1 MRHLKHQAA
10 FPSNSSTAPCLRQL
24 FSDQSRPLPAAPG
37 LPAETAAEVRAQLAA
52 LLAEPLQPKFS
63 SKWFTGGAAAA
74 VMAKV
79 DPTAPET
86 AKDRKR
92 KKQQADAAAGGQQQ
106 QQQGGEGNKA
116 VADPKTVQ
124 TINQAVAL
132 AQQRSDSR
140 SKATADAA
148 AKQQKRSKQAAAQ
161 PGEQQV
167 PAGKKKQ
174 QAAAAG
180 KKGKRAQD
188 PRAAALQAAL
198 SKAVSA
204 KQRKKEGGGRGML
217 VIPQALGRDAAG
229 PDALQTLRR
238 KLGVLT

>member
-1 MRHLKHQAA
+1 
-10 FPSNSSTAPCLRQL
+10 
-24 FSDQSRPLPAAPG
+24 
-37 LPAETAAEVRAQLAA
+37 VRAQLAA

-92 KKQQADAAAGGQQQ
+92 KKQQAAAAAAAGGQQQ
-106 QQQGGEGNKA
+106 QQGGEGGNKA

-148 AKQQKRSKQAAAQ
+148 AKQQKRSQQAPVSQSGDQAQ
-161 PGEQQV
+161 QA

-174 QAAAAG
+174 QAAKQAAG

-238 KLGVLT
+238 KLGALT